1 MTNILLPCLLTC
13 GIGAGIVNATEP
25 EPHVQTTQPGVRLSL
40 VAEQPALVTPTGL
53 DVDDQGRVWVVATH
67 THFRPEDYT
76 GPTHDEI
83 LVFDT
88 AKKDGD
94 KLRRTV
100 FYNATTATM
109 DLELGKDG
117 WVYLAERDR
126 ILRIK
131 DTDGDGVADTEQDL
145 IVLNSEAD
153 YPHNGLSGLAWHP
166 NGDLVFGLGENFAK
180 PWTLTASDGGA
191 VTGAGQ
197 GGIFRC
203 TADGTNLRWLARGLW
218 NPFGACVRDDGEIF
232 AAEND
237 PGERPP
243 CRLLHIV
250 DGGEYGYRRQY
261 GPEAHH
267 PFVCWNGELT
277 GTLPMVHP
285 TGEAPCGIVPLG
297 RGLLVP
303 SWGDHRIDFMPL
315 TRHGASY
322 TAKQITIVKGGRY
335 FRPACIARAPSSDA
349 ADAEYQTWFLT
360 DWVDGRYDA
369 HGFGRLWKLE
379 IDLRQAA
386 HWLGPLDL
394 EPPNEA
400 AKLAARLRGE
410 GQSFDRSQ
418 SKQHAS
424 DDNPA
429 LAEPVAHGEGQSF
442 DRSQLIQHASDD
454 DPFVARAALV
464 ALSRTVANWDVDDV
478 SHWSADERAHA
489 ARALSLAR
497 ASADKWLP
505 ALLADDSTDVQFEA
519 LKWIANAELKQF
531 LPNVEA
537 MLHRSDASYQ
547 LFEAG
552 LATWNTLNGQSEAG
566 VRNLEML
573 LARVQDRDSSPR
585 LRAYALR
592 LLPSAPQPAQDGI
605 SLVRKFPKGLTI
617 ELLEELLQVND
628 ATLSLE
634 VVRTLAA
641 NAPASQALLTAIAVD
656 PDRDENLRAE
666 AVAGLAA
673 VAEQHL
679 DLLFQLAADIQRS
692 VREEALRCLRLQH
705 LSDQQIAG
713 LRQIETQYP
722 ESADLIQAVLDPS
735 SLKTDRPP
743 VTDTQAWLQLLEK
756 IESPADPNSGRRL
769 FHHTRVTSCANC
781 HRHDGRGNVVG
792 PDLTSLGKRND
803 DAWLLKSILTPSAD
817 MAPEFQPRTI
827 VLKDGRSF
835 TGIRLRSYTKEQIRD
850 ANGLTQ
856 TFEKGDVEAIVD
868 SHVSFMPN
876 GLADTLTNR
885 ELRDLIAFLQNRPD
899 DRVAGHEPSST
910 VAEPLVRVVDLDVG
924 ETRPSN

>member
-25 EPHVQTTQPGVRLSL
+25 EPHMQTTQPGVRLSL

-53 DVDDQGRVWVVATH
+53 DVDGQGRVWVVATH

-83 LVFDT
+83 LIFDT
-88 AKKDGD
+88 ATKDGD
-94 KLRRTV
+94 KPRRTV

-109 DLELGKDG
+109 DLELGKNG

-203 TADGTNLRWLARGLW
+203 TGDGKNLRWLARGLW

-232 AAEND
+232 AVEND

-349 ADAEYQTWFLT
+349 AGAEHQTWFLT

-418 SKQHAS
+418 
-424 DDNPA
+424 
-429 LAEPVAHGEGQSF
+429 LM
-442 DRSQLIQHASDD
+442 QHASDD

-464 ALSRTVANWDVDDV
+464 TLSRTVANWDVGDV

-537 MLHRSDASYQ
+537 VLHRSDTSYQ

-679 DLLFQLAADIQRS
+679 DLLFQLAADKQRS
-692 VREEALRCLRLQH
+692 VREEALRCLRLRH
-705 LSDQQIAG
+705 LSDQQITG

-735 SLKTDRPP
+735 SLKTARPP
-743 VTDTQAWLQLLEK
+743 VTDTQAWLQLLAK
-756 IESPADPNSGRRL
+756 IETPADPNSGRRL
-769 FHHTRVTSCANC
+769 FHHARVTSCANC

-792 PDLTSLGKRND
+792 PDLTSLGRRND

-850 ANGLTQ
+850 ANGRPQ
-856 TFEKGDVEAIVD
+856 TFDKGDVEAIVD

-899 DRVAGHEPSST
+899 DRVAGHEPSSS